1 MFLSILLILLPL
13 FVLILGLTRLY
24 IQIDYIFKEGESELS
39 IKVQFWRFIRL
50 KREIP
55 IEFDSERW
63 RMVTMEKTKMNQKD
77 LNEKEKDY
85 KPHDFVKR
93 VKKGQQMVKQIY
105 HANVVIKKF
114 LSKIR
119 VHSLRWNTRIGLHDA
134 STTGRLAG
142 VLWSIKGSMA
152 GIISHFMKLMK
163 RPEIHVEPEFQKTVI
178 ETDFQCMISFRIGQA
193 MYAMLRLVRRFNR
206 NQAAK
211 RQTG

>member
-55 IEFDSERW
+55 IEFDSERG

-105 HANVVIKKF
+105 HANVVT
-114 LSKIR
+114 KIFKQ
-119 VHSLRWNTRIGLHDA
+119 NPGA
-134 STTGRLAG
+134 
-142 VLWSIKGSMA
+142 
-152 GIISHFMKLMK
+152 F
-163 RPEIHVEPEFQKTVI
+163 PEVEYPNWIT
-178 ETDFQCMISFRIGQA
+178 
-193 MYAMLRLVRRFNR
+193 
-206 NQAAK
+206 
-211 RQTG
+211 